1 MDKNIVMI
9 AGATGLIGNELT
21 KIMLEENAIDHIY
34 ALSRRALPFFHPKLQ
49 LIQHQDL
56 KITQWQE
63 SSPSPTKGYICLG
76 TTKKQAGSRQRL
88 EQIDVH
94 LVREVAQT
102 MKLVG
107 VKHLTVVSSYGAN
120 TRSLSHY
127 LRCKGKMELAL
138 SDMGFEQVTF
148 VRPGPL
154 KGLRD
159 NPRKDEAIVQSVSK
173 LLRPLMLGS
182 LANLIPIEA
191 SRVAR
196 AMLYTSFGYSNKRIQ
211 TLNRIEMLK
220 LLKKYQ

>member
-21 KIMLEENAIDHIY
+21 KMLLEETAIDHIY
-34 ALSRRALPFFHPKLQ
+34 ALSRKPLPFFHPKLE
-49 LIQHQDL
+49 LIQHQEL
-56 KITQWQE
+56 KITQWQDD
-63 SSPSPTKGYICLG
+63 SPAPTKGYICLG
-76 TTKKQAGSRQRL
+76 TTKKQAGSNQSL
-88 EQIDVH
+88 EQVDVH

-120 TRSLSHY
+120 SRSLSHY

-138 SDMGFEQVTF
+138 SDMGFEQVIF

-159 NPRKDEAIVQSVSK
+159 VPRKDEALVQTSFK
-173 LLRPLMLGS
+173 LLRPLMLGP

-191 SRVAR
+191 SSVAK
-196 AMLYTSFGYSNKRIQ
+196 AMLYASFGYSNKRVQ
-211 TLNRIEMLK
+211 CLDRVEMLA